1 MKKKQTSKGRKGGG
15 IVSATSNHME
25 RKKIAIRDMD
35 HIAPGGVRAMQRKK
49 IAIVGVGLIGGSL
62 ALQLHEKK
70 ISSKLIGVDTNEF
83 HAQKALELEL
93 VDEVLPLDDAIRESD
108 VIILAIP
115 VDHMV
120 ALLPRVLD
128 KVNKTQVVIDLGST
142 KSELIRAVKSHP
154 KRGRYV
160 AAHPMWG
167 TEYSGPQAAVR
178 GAFEKVA
185 VAICNARESDNDA
198 LEWTKKMFRKI
209 GMRLLE
215 MDAEAH
221 DLHAAYVSHISH
233 ITSFALANTVL
244 EKEREE
250 EAIFELA
257 SAGFESTVRLAKS
270 NPAMWVPIFMQ
281 NKDNVLDVLNE
292 HISQLK
298 KFKSCLEKENP
309 EYLLELIEHANKIR
323 SIIK

>member
-1 MKKKQTSKGRKGGG
+1 
-15 IVSATSNHME
+15 ME
-25 RKKIAIRDMD
+25 RKKIT
-35 HIAPGGVRAMQRKK
+35 
-49 IAIVGVGLIGGSL
+49 IVGVGLIGGSM

-70 ISSKLIGVDTNEF
+70 ISSRLIGVETNEF

-93 VDEVLPLDDAIRESD
+93 VDEILSLDNAIKQSD

-115 VDHMV
+115 VDNMV
-120 ALLPRVLD
+120 KLLPEIL
-128 KVNKTQVVIDLGST
+128 NKISNQVVIDLGST
-142 KSELIRAVKSHP
+142 KSLLIETVKNHP

-167 TEYSGPQAAVR
+167 TEYSGPQAAVK
-178 GAFEKVA
+178 GAFENIA
-185 VAICNARESDNDA
+185 VIICNAKDSDIDA
-198 LEWTKKMFRKI
+198 LEWTKNMFGKI

-215 MDAEAH
+215 MEAQAH

-244 EKEREE
+244 EKEKEE

-270 NPAMWVPIFMQ
+270 NPAMWVPIFKQ
-281 NKDNVLDVLNE
+281 NRENVLDVLNE
-292 HISQLK
+292 HIAQLR
-298 KFKSCLEKENP
+298 KFKSCLEKENYD
-309 EYLLELIEHANKIR
+309 YLLELIENANKIR
-323 SIIK
+323 GIIK